1 MLWVDLDRPEPD
13 QIRGLQAPLRSGNYP
28 WSKDLM
34 AEPEPKIVID
44 KDSDDSF
51 LRGPDEK
58 YEGGK
63 TLEQKV
69 AELGLKTKPMK
80 LPPREID

>member
-1 MLWVDLDRPEPD
+1 
-13 QIRGLQAPLRSGNYP
+13 
-28 WSKDLM
+28 M

-69 AELGLKTKPMK
+69 AEMGLKTKPMK